1 LANNLTA
8 SLCRQEFHRA
18 CPIAETLAEHGL
30 REFSVISLIFF
41 YLLEKLVKS
50 FETSKIR
57 KERTLSLDTTLKGA
71 KSEG

>member
-30 REFSVISLIFF
+30 REITLISLIF
-41 YLLEKLVKS
+41 LSAVKIS
-50 FETSKIR
+50 EI
-57 KERTLSLDTTLKGA
+57 LSNIKN
-71 KSEG
+71 